1 MKDRKALVQQAS
13 SEMRSYQTAVDR
25 FDEVV
30 VGVLGINRTD
40 GRCLD
45 ILEQKGSMTAG
56 ELARETGLTTGAM
69 TTLLDRLERLGYLRR
84 VPHPTDRRRVVVEIT
99 DKMRR
104 RIEQIYGP
112 VGREG
117 RELLAC
123 LSERQLELV
132 AEVMRTGR
140 ELLERHTERVEKLPK
155 KPPLPARKRA
165 ASGVNGD

>member
-1 MKDRKALVQQAS
+1 MNDHKALVQQAS
-13 SEMRSYQTAVDR
+13 FEMRTYQTAVDR

-45 ILEQKGSMTAG
+45 ILEQRGPITAG
-56 ELARETGLTTGAM
+56 ELARACGLTTGAM

-84 VPHPTDRRRVVVEIT
+84 VPHPTDRRRVVVELTAKIR
-99 DKMRR
+99 K

-123 LSERQLELV
+123 LTDHQLELIV
-132 AEVMRTGR
+132 KVMRTAR

-155 KPPLPARKRA
+155 KPAAPARRPA
-165 ASGVNGD
+165 ATNGAGT

>member
-1 MKDRKALVQQAS
+1 MKDREALVQQAS

-30 VGVLGINRTD
+30 VGLLGINRTD

-45 ILEQKGSMTAG
+45 ILDQRGPLTAG
-56 ELARETGLTTGAM
+56 ELARECGLTTGAM

-84 VPHPTDRRRVVVEIT
+84 VPHATDRRRVVVELT
-99 DKMRR
+99 AKTRR
-104 RIEQIYGP
+104 YIEQIYMP

-117 RELLAC
+117 AELLAC

-132 AEVMRTGR
+132 TNVMRTAR

-155 KPPLPARKRA
+155 KPQPTARARRR
-165 ASGVNGD
+165 

>member
-1 MKDRKALVQQAS
+1 MNDHKALVQQAS
-13 SEMRSYQTAVDR
+13 FEMRTYQTAVDR

-45 ILEQKGSMTAG
+45 ILEQRGPITAG
-56 ELARETGLTTGAM
+56 ELARACGLTTGAM

-84 VPHPTDRRRVVVEIT
+84 VPHPTDRRRVVVELT
-99 DKMRR
+99 AKSRK
-104 RIEQIYGP
+104 RIEQIYAP

-123 LSERQLELV
+123 LPDHQLELI
-132 AEVMRTGR
+132 AKVMRTAR

-155 KPPLPARKRA
+155 AAARRRPAA
-165 ASGVNGD
+165 PTSTGA